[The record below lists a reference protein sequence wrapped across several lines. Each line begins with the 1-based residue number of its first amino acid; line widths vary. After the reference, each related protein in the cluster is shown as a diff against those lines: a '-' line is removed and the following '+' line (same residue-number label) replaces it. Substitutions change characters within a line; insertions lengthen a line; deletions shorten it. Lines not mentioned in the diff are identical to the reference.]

1 MSVKT
6 ILFIV
11 WFFLAG
17 SFAFFGDINF
27 LSINDKEIITNPILK
42 ILFTFAVLPILGI
55 ILMYIGA
62 ILAYPLIY
70 LFKLL
75 TNQ

>member
-1 MSVKT
+1 MSVKK

-11 WFFLAG
+11 WIFFAG
-17 SFAFFGDINF
+17 FFVFFGDINV

-42 ILFTFAVLPILGI
+42 ILFTFAVLPIVGI
-55 ILMYIGA
+55 ILMCIGA

-70 LFKLL
+70 LFNLF
-75 TNQ
+75 N